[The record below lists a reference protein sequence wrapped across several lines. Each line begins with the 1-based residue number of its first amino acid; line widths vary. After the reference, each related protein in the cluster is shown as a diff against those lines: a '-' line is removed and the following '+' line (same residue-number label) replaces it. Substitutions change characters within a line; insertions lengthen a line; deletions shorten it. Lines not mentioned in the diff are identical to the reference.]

1 MPVAIPTWRNVEFTP
16 LAMPARATGTT
27 PTAVEASGG
36 LIIPMPMPV
45 TIRPGIRW
53 VHAES
58 VVEAVQQQQTD
69 PEDQEAR
76 RDQPLDRARA
86 R

>member
-1 MPVAIPTWRNVEFTP
+1 MPVAIPTCRKVEFTP

-36 LIIPMPMPV
+36 LIIPIPTPA

-53 VHAES
+53 VQDG
-58 VVEAVQQQQTD
+58 VVVDAVEQQQAD
-69 PEDQEAR
+69 AEDQEAR
-76 RDQPLDRARA
+76 ARSA
-86 R
+86 T